1 MRNFPMQ
8 YIGNAHTFLIS
19 YHSLALRIRDELSL
33 LFVPMQG
40 GGMEIKMK
48 LKEKL
53 MEDLKAAMK
62 DKDVIRKNTVQ
73 MVRSSVLQYEK
84 DNLCELDDEGILDVI
99 AKELKKRRDVL
110 PEYEKSGR
118 DDLIADMKKEI
129 ETLLAYLPA
138 QLTAEELEV
147 IVTDAIAEVGAT
159 SMKDMGKIMAAV
171 MPKTKGRADGKMINA
186 IVKEKLS

>member
-1 MRNFPMQ
+1 M
-8 YIGNAHTFLIS
+8 A
-19 YHSLALRIRDELSL
+19 
-33 LFVPMQG
+33 
-40 GGMEIKMK
+40 

-53 MEDLKAAMK
+53 MDDLKTAMK
-62 DKDVIRKNTVQ
+62 DKDIIRKNTVQ
-73 MVRSSVLQYEK
+73 MVRSAILQYEK

-99 AKELKKRRDVL
+99 ARELKKRRDVM

-138 QLTAEELEV
+138 QLTTEELEV
-147 IVTDAIAEVGAT
+147 IVADAIAEVGAT
-159 SMKDMGKIMAAV
+159 SMKDMGRIMAAV

>member
-1 MRNFPMQ
+1 M
-8 YIGNAHTFLIS
+8 A
-19 YHSLALRIRDELSL
+19 
-33 LFVPMQG
+33 
-40 GGMEIKMK
+40 

-62 DKDVIRKNTVQ
+62 DKDIIRKNTVQ
-73 MVRSSVLQYEK
+73 MVRSAILQYEK
-84 DNLCELDDEGILDVI
+84 DNLCELDDEGVLDVI
-99 AKELKKRRDVL
+99 ARELKKRRDVL

-118 DDLIADMKKEI
+118 EDLIADMKKEI
-129 ETLLAYLPA
+129 ETLLAYLPK
-138 QLTAEELEV
+138 QLTSEELEV
-147 IVTDAIAEVGAT
+147 IVSEAIAAVGAT

>member
-1 MRNFPMQ
+1 M
-8 YIGNAHTFLIS
+8 A
-19 YHSLALRIRDELSL
+19 
-33 LFVPMQG
+33 
-40 GGMEIKMK
+40 

-73 MVRSSVLQYEK
+73 MVRSAVLQFEK
-84 DNLCELDDEGILDVI
+84 DHLCELDDEGILDVI

-118 DDLIADMKKEI
+118 DDLIADMNKEI

-138 QLTAEELEV
+138 QLTVEELQV
-147 IVTDAIAEVGAT
+147 IVSDAIAEVGAT

>member
-1 MRNFPMQ
+1 M
-8 YIGNAHTFLIS
+8 S
-19 YHSLALRIRDELSL
+19 
-33 LFVPMQG
+33 
-40 GGMEIKMK
+40 

-53 MEDLKAAMK
+53 MDDLKTAMK
-62 DKDVIRKNTVQ
+62 DKDTIRKNTVQ

-84 DNLCELDDEGILDVI
+84 DNLCELDDDGVLDVI
-99 AKELKKRRDVL
+99 AKELKKRKDVL

-118 DDLIADMKKEI
+118 EDLIEDINKEI

-138 QLTAEELEV
+138 QLTREELEV
-147 IVTDAIAEVGAT
+147 IVTDAISEVGAT

-171 MPKTKGRADGKMINA
+171 MPKTRGRADGKMINA

>member
-1 MRNFPMQ
+1 M
-8 YIGNAHTFLIS
+8 A
-19 YHSLALRIRDELSL
+19 
-33 LFVPMQG
+33 
-40 GGMEIKMK
+40 

-73 MVRSSVLQYEK
+73 MVRSAVLQYEK
-84 DNLCELDDEGILDVI
+84 DNLCELDDEGILDVV
-99 AKELKKRRDVL
+99 ARELKKRRDVL

-118 DDLIADMKKEI
+118 EDLIADMNKEI

-147 IVTDAIAEVGAT
+147 IVADAIAEVGAT

-171 MPKTKGRADGKMINA
+171 MPKTRGRADGKMINQ